1 MPLSGARFV
10 DADGVRTRYFMQ
22 GDGPPLVLFHGGN
35 AGSNTAAHCAEDFDL
50 NIDGLSRH
58 YRVFAIDRLGQG
70 LTDNPKSDADYTMAA
85 VVRHAHAT
93 LRALGLTEVHL
104 VGHSRGGYVV
114 CRMTLERPDLAR
126 TCTIVDSN
134 TCAPG
139 IGLNEVVLANPPQ
152 PRLSKES
159 QRWIM
164 EHYSYSP
171 AHVTEDWIDAL
182 VEIAHTPKYQEAV
195 GKMEAGHLRSRVFLP
210 GLQKDRAEL
219 FAWIRDRGM
228 KRPTQ
233 LIWGYNDPTATM
245 EQGRALYD
253 LICRRERQARFD
265 IFNQSGHFTYREH
278 PKAFNAC
285 LHAFIEGL
293 G

>member
-104 VGHSRGGYVV
+104 VGHSRGGYVA
-114 CRMTLERPDLAR
+114 CALTAAHPAMIS
-126 TCTIVDSN
+126 TCTIIDTN
-134 TCAPG
+134 TLAPG
-139 IGLNEVVLANPPQ
+139 VGRNEIVFHDLPG
-152 PRLSKES
+152 PRLTRDS
-159 QRWIM
+159 QRRVL
-164 EHYSYSP
+164 EKYSYDP
-171 AHVTEDWIDAL
+171 ACVTDGWVDAL
-182 VEIAHTPKYQEAV
+182 VAVAAREEYKAAVDRMVGAGLLHTQFLPRLEADKEALLARV
-195 GKMEAGHLRSRVFLP
+195 REAG
-210 GLQKDRAEL
+210 LQ
-219 FAWIRDRGM
+219 
-228 KRPTQ
+228 RPT
-233 LIWGYNDPTATM
+233 LLVWGYNDPTATLRM
-245 EQGRALYD
+245 GSELYGI
-253 LICRRERQARFD
+253 LAARERRARFHV
-265 IFNQSGHFTYREH
+265 FNQAGHFCYREH
-278 PKAFNAC
+278 PARFNAVVHGFIQ
-285 LHAFIEGL
+285 HA
-293 G
+293 